1 MRPSRLYRAEALIL
15 RDRKIGEADKIV
27 TLYSTDWGKF
37 DAIAKG
43 VRRPT
48 SRKSGHLEVLT
59 RSSLLLARG
68 RSLDVITQ
76 SETLDSF
83 APLRDDLERLTRG
96 LYVAELVNQFTV
108 EQQVNRELYHL
119 AAETLA
125 ALTRDA
131 ALDLALRRFEMDLL
145 TLTGYQPQLRSC
157 VSCAGA
163 IGAVVNY
170 FSPPAGGVVC
180 PSCRASETVLRPL
193 SVNALK
199 VLRLMQTADTSRATR
214 LQLSAPL
221 AAEIE
226 DHLRLYIRYLLEREP
241 RSREFIRSLHGPVV
255 ERVLS

>member
-1 MRPSRLYRAEALIL
+1 L
-15 RDRKIGEADKIV
+15 RDRKIGEADKIL
-27 TLYSTDWGKF
+27 TLYTADWGKF

-83 APLRDDLERLTRG
+83 APLRDDLERLTHG
-96 LYVAELVNQFTV
+96 LYVAELVHQFTV
-108 EQQVNRELYHL
+108 EQQVNRELYCL
-119 AAETLA
+119 AVETLA
-125 ALTRDA
+125 ALARDA
-131 ALDLALRRFEMDLL
+131 ALDLALRRFEMELL
-145 TLTGYQPQLRSC
+145 TLTGYQPQLRAC
-157 VSCAGA
+157 VSCSGA
-163 IGAVVNY
+163 IAPVVNY

-180 PSCRASETVLRPL
+180 PACRVSETVLRPL

-199 VLRLMQTADTSRATR
+199 VLRLMQAAHPLQAAR
-214 LQLSAPL
+214 LQISAPL

-226 DHLRLYIRYLLEREP
+226 EHLQLYIRYLLEREP
-241 RSREFIRSLHGPVV
+241 RSREFMRSLRGPAT